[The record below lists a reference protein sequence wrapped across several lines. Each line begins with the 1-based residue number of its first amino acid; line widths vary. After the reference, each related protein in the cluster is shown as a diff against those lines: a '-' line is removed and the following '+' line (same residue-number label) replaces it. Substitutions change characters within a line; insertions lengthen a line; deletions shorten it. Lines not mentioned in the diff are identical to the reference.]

1 MATLFD
7 GLKIKLFEI
16 LSYTHTDN
24 HGHEISFEKTGSLEY
39 TSVYIINCNRK
50 YLIDLSSAIVTVK
63 EIIVPDKEIIYNN
76 TSNLNSETIAIWY

>member
-7 GLKIKLFEI
+7 GLKLKLLEI
-16 LSYTHTDN
+16 LNDTHTDK

-39 TSVYIINCNRK
+39 ASVYIINCNRK

-63 EIIVPDKEIIYNN
+63 EIIVPEKEIVYNN
-76 TSNLNSETIAIWY
+76 THNLDSETIAI